1 MIFPFSH
8 GIEPNRL
15 AKATAGMDADQLD
28 KFVHENWGEDEPEE
42 DECDDGI
49 YDDIYDDDEDYDDI
63 YDEED

>member
-1 MIFPFSH
+1 MLFPFSH

-15 AKATAGMDADQLD
+15 ARATAGMNVEEYD

-42 DECDDGI
+42 DEDL
-49 YDDIYDDDEDYDDI
+49 YDEEDEDYDDI

>member
-1 MIFPFSH
+1 MLFPFSH

-42 DECDDGI
+42 DEDL
-49 YDDIYDDDEDYDDI
+49 YDEEDEYGDI
-63 YDEED
+63 YDEDGEEYE

>member
-1 MIFPFSH
+1 MLFPFSH

-15 AKATAGMDADQLD
+15 AKATAGMDADEYD

-49 YDDIYDDDEDYDDI
+49 YD
-63 YDEED
+63 EED

>member
-1 MIFPFSH
+1 MLFPFSH

-28 KFVHENWGEDEPEE
+28 KFVHENWGEDEP
-42 DECDDGI
+42 DE
-49 YDDIYDDDEDYDDI
+49 DDEYDDI